1 MFTLLPKTATS
12 WGAFKHSGDIWK
24 KNRGAPEVIFVACFL
39 RSMRQSLSLFFFAP
53 PEFGLPDY
61 CPRPLFFPLAWLPL
75 ISQLLG
81 FLFQV
86 TPIWLLFARDI
97 LWRSPLFLTLSFP
110 IHPFP
115 WVSLSSFQMSEEPAP
130 SSSLPPQSHP
140 LTPTF
145 IQMTVSLLMRCN
157 GAREARKEKEHKS
170 KQTN

>member
-12 WGAFKHSGDIWK
+12 WGAFTQETFGKRIGVPQKS
-24 KNRGAPEVIFVACFL
+24 
-39 RSMRQSLSLFFFAP
+39 SLSHASWDFVFHFSFAP
-53 PEFGLPDY
+53 PEFCLPNY
-61 CPRPLFFPLAWLPL
+61 CPCPLFFPLAWLPL

>member
-39 RSMRQSLSLFFFAP
+39 RFCLSLFF
-53 PEFGLPDY
+53 
-61 CPRPLFFPLAWLPL
+61 CPSRILSSRLLSRPLFFPLAWLPL

-86 TPIWLLFARDI
+86 TPIGLLFARDI
-97 LWRSPLFLTLSFP
+97 LWRSPLFLKLSFP